1 MKARTYVDFLATIQ
15 DDEVRERYINSHN
28 TGHPPRVNYDLRL
41 ESDMKALEI
50 FFDKEEPTK
59 VNMRAKNC
67 YQVIYGVGDA
77 SGDGFGDS
85 FLSKD
90 GLSYHIGLWNEETSN

>member
-1 MKARTYVDFLATIQ
+1 
-15 DDEVRERYINSHN
+15 
-28 TGHPPRVNYDLRL
+28 
-41 ESDMKALEI
+41 MKALEK

-67 YQVIYGVGDA
+67 HQVLYGVGDA
-77 SGDGFGDS
+77 SGDGFEDS

-90 GLSYHIGLWNEETSN
+90 GLSYENVPDDTLPKF